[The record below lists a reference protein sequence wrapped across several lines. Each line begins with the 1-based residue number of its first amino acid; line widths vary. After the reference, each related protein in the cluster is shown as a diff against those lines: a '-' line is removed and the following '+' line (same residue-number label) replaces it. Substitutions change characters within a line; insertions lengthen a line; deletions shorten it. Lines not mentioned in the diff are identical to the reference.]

1 MFSGESPAAG
11 AAILRA
17 GTAAQRV
24 LLPARLGALLG
35 LWNGVDRVLRPGR
48 VVAIGR
54 GHVLKP
60 ALEANDGDCRVAQA
74 GEVARRVA
82 HMRPAAVLVVCP
94 VANVVNAV
102 LNVPVLADDA
112 EQHAG
117 IGPVPVGRGQAVSGV
132 FGYFPGFDAFD
143 RSADPDGLLSSVE
156 IAAAVPFGGRQVDRV
171 AAVPF
176 DAAVLPVVR
185 LACPVDV
192 LQVLTDTK
200 KCGDLIIWT
209 PFRLAWKK
217 MRVACFRFPSGAFGA

>member
-1 MFSGESPAAG
+1 MFSGELPAAG

-17 GTAAQRV
+17 DTAAQRV
-24 LLPARLGALLG
+24 LLPTRPGALQG

-60 ALEANDGDCRVAQA
+60 SLEANDGDCRVARA

-82 HMRPAAVLVVCP
+82 HMRPAEVLAVCS

-117 IGPVPVGRGQAVSGV
+117 IGPVPVERGQAVG
-132 FGYFPGFDAFD
+132 GFSD
-143 RSADPDGLLSSVE
+143 L
-156 IAAAVPFGGRQVDRV
+156 VP
-171 AAVPF
+171 
-176 DAAVLPVVR
+176 
-185 LACPVDV
+185 
-192 LQVLTDTK
+192 VLTHSIIRRQS
-200 KCGDLIIWT
+200 LIVKRI
-209 PFRLAWKK
+209 RL
-217 MRVACFRFPSGAFGA
+217 V